1 MLKIIAKKEFLSL
14 WRDRRFGIMGGI
26 ILLLLLTATVVGYL
40 NYQKIQAERTAANTK
55 TREMWLNQGD
65 RNPHSAAHYGSFAY
79 RPKSPLSFMDFG
91 TDSYTGMSVRLEA
104 HKQNDAQFSTAQDS
118 SSLIRFG
125 ELTVAFVLQILMP
138 LLIIFLCFNAFTQEK
153 EEKTLQILLSQG
165 VSIKQLAW
173 GKIWGFSGVIT
184 LLVLPILA
192 LITAVLLM
200 ETDAQF
206 TRAYL
211 GRMAVLMACY
221 LAYLFIYVVVSVW
234 ISARADSSRN
244 ALLTLL
250 TVWIFT
256 CVIIPKAT
264 VNIASNLHPIPSS
277 FAFNQAIKSDQAKG
291 IDGHDPEDARA
302 KILEKQI
309 LAKYKVDSVS
319 QLPVNFDAIQMQ
331 EGEKYTSMVY
341 NKHFTDL
348 QATYNAQNR
357 VSEITS
363 LVNPF
368 LAIRQLSMA
377 LSGSDYT
384 THADFQQQAEK
395 HRFELV
401 ALMNNYMRD
410 HSKTGDWDFKV
421 NKEVW
426 SQLPSFQYKTPDFS
440 AVINRN
446 WLSLLSIIVWLCLG
460 IWGIST
466 LKFSLS

>member
-1 MLKIIAKKEFLSL
+1 MLRIIARKEFLSL
-14 WRDRRFGIMGGI
+14 WRDRRFGIMGSI
-26 ILLLLLTATVVGYL
+26 ILLLLLTATVVGFM
-40 NYQKIQAERTAANTK
+40 NYQKIQAERTAASTK

-104 HKQNDAQFSTAQDS
+104 HKQNDAMFSTAQDS

-165 VSIKQLAW
+165 ISIKQVAW
-173 GKIWGFSGVIT
+173 GKIVGFSGVIG
-184 LLVLPILA
+184 LLVLPILV
-192 LITAVLLM
+192 LIGIVLSM
-200 ETDAQF
+200 ETDTQF
-206 TRAYL
+206 TTAYM
-211 GRMAVLMACY
+211 GRTALLMACY
-221 LAYLFIYVVVSVW
+221 LAYSFIYIVVSVGV
-234 ISARADSSRN
+234 SARASSSRN

-256 CVIIPKAT
+256 CIIIPKAT

-277 FAFNQAIKSDQAKG
+277 FAFNQAIKEDESKG
-291 IDGHDPEDARA
+291 IDGHDSEDARA
-302 KILEKQI
+302 KVLEKQI

-331 EGEKYTSMVY
+331 EGEKYTSTVY
-341 NKHFTDL
+341 NKHFSNL
-348 QATYNAQNR
+348 QNTYNAQNQ

-363 LVNPF
+363 LVNPY

-377 LSGSDYT
+377 LSGSDYV

-410 HSKTGDWDFKV
+410 HSKTGNWEFTV

-426 SQLPSFQYKTPDFS
+426 SQLPEFQYQIPDFS
-440 AVINRN
+440 SIISRN
-446 WLSLLSIIVWLCLG
+446 WLSFLSIALWVCLG

>member
-1 MLKIIAKKEFLSL
+1 MLKTIAKKEFLSL

-26 ILLLLLTATVVGYL
+26 VLLLLLTATVVGYM

-104 HKQNDAQFSTAQDS
+104 HKQNDAMFSTAQDS

-165 VSIKQLAW
+165 ISIKQIAW
-173 GKIWGFSGVIT
+173 GKIWGFSGVIG
-184 LLVLPILA
+184 LLVLPILL
-192 LITAVLLM
+192 LIGIVLSM
-200 ETDAQF
+200 EAATQF
-206 TRAYL
+206 TAAYL
-211 GRMAVLMACY
+211 GQTALLMGCY

-234 ISARADSSRN
+234 VSARASSSRN

-264 VNIASNLHPIPSS
+264 VNIASNLYKIPSS
-277 FAFNQAIKSDQAKG
+277 FAFNKSITEDEAEG
-291 IDGHDPEDARA
+291 INGHDPEDARA
-302 KILEKQI
+302 KVLEKQI
-309 LAKYKVDSVS
+309 LAKYNVDSVN

-331 EGEKYTSMVY
+331 VGEEYSSAVY
-341 NKHFTDL
+341 NKHFTNL
-348 QATYNAQNR
+348 QATYNAQNH

-363 LVNPF
+363 LVNPY

-377 LSGSDYT
+377 MSGSDYV

-395 HRFELV
+395 HRFELA

-410 HSKTGDWDFKV
+410 HSRTGDWEFTV

-426 SQLPSFQYKTPDFS
+426 SQLPEFQYKLPEFS
-440 AVINRN
+440 NVIRQN
-446 WLSLLSIIVWLCLG
+446 WLPFLSIALWLCLG

-466 LKFSLS
+466 LKFSLL